1 MTTAAENERLGVV
14 ETKVARIEAD
24 VAEIKGDV
32 KTLIAAQTSVA
43 LRQAAE
49 DAAAEAIQ
57 SSRRS
62 TGVWVR
68 FISERAIALFAAGVA
83 IYAALKG

>member
-24 VAEIKGDV
+24 VAEIKADV
-32 KTLIAAQTSVA
+32 KTLVTEQSRLA

-49 DAAAEAIQ
+49 DAASAAVK
-57 SSRRS
+57 SSRAQ
-62 TGVWVR
+62 TGVWLR
-68 FISERAIALFAAGVA
+68 FFSERAIALLAAAVA
-83 IYAALKG
+83 IYAVLKG